1 MKLKHT
7 LVFQHGSLGLAP
19 VWMLKK
25 RGKRPSKLARKHH
38 RDALGCQVYAQSKSY
53 LLPCHGGKAGG

>member
-7 LVFQHGSLGLAP
+7 LVFQHGSLGLAL

-25 RGKRPSKLARKHH
+25 RGKRPSKLAGKHH
-38 RDALGCQVYAQSKSY
+38 RDALGCQVYAQSKLY